1 MLREHSLSRWGME
14 GSVLRAAEP
23 VVAVV
28 AEAGKQRARMSWG
41 LAPAHSIPLVGI
53 YITN

>member
-28 AEAGKQRARMSWG
+28 AEAGKQRVRMSWG